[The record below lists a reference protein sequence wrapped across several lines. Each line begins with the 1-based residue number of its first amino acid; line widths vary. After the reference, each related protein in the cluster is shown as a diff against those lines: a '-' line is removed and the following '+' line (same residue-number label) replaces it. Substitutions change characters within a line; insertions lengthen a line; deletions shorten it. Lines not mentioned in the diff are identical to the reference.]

1 MRPHTLG
8 YFLHAVS
15 GLVSE
20 GQYYFKEMK
29 IIFGIEPRS
38 EHYACMIDLMGKVGL
53 LDEAF
58 EIARSMP
65 MVADE
70 AGWGSL
76 LNTCMIGECVAN
88 PI

>member
-1 MRPHTLG
+1 
-8 YFLHAVS
+8 
-15 GLVSE
+15 
-20 GQYYFKEMK
+20 
-29 IIFGIEPRS
+29 
-38 EHYACMIDLMGKVGL
+38 MIDLMGKVGL

>member
-1 MRPHTLG
+1 M
-8 YFLHAVS
+8 
-15 GLVSE
+15 
-20 GQYYFKEMK
+20 
-29 IIFGIEPRS
+29 
-38 EHYACMIDLMGKVGL
+38 
-53 LDEAF
+53 
-58 EIARSMP
+58 RSMP